1 MSKKRCVLFAALEMS
16 YWCFHAS
23 FIGYAAAYLLAQGVS
38 NTAVSLL
45 LAGYMLL
52 GFIGS
57 LAAGNAC
64 DRFRTN
70 KKVFMLC
77 MLMAYGLMFAL
88 YFRGAEV
95 AVAALCYPLLGFFFL
110 PQGANID
117 SWLLDACARDQ
128 RIFGRIRCMPSL
140 AYAVVCA
147 LFGQL
152 IARFGY
158 HVMIPGATFFFAVT
172 MASAA
177 LLPDAKREAAAEKKK
192 ASAGD
197 VGRLFAAAPYRRLVV
212 LLFLLGLA
220 TAPMNNLKIVVLESV
235 GGNVSH
241 VGVDAFVGAMTQVP
255 FIAMAALIHRLPLR
269 VRFLS
274 MSFLLMLMPLTASF
288 AVSPAMV
295 YLASFFYNVGYG
307 ILLTTMRDVTELH
320 VDRDIRN
327 LGHTL
332 SDAVFTS
339 FSGVISLMYA
349 GALTDALGVRAML
362 AVCAAIC
369 AVPVVISLLPQRV
382 SDRKSLR

>member
-177 LLPDAKREAAAEKKK
+177 LLPDAKREGQARKK

-197 VGRLFAAAPYRRLVV
+197 LGRLFAAAPYRRLVA

-235 GGNVSH
+235 GGDVSH

-269 VRFLS
+269 TRFLS
-274 MSFLLMLMPLTASF
+274 MSSLLLLMPLTARF

-307 ILLTTMRDVTELH
+307 ILLTTMRDVTEIH
-320 VDRDIRN
+320 VDSDIRN

-362 AVCAAIC
+362 SVCAMIC

>member
-177 LLPDAKREAAAEKKK
+177 LLPDAKREGQARKK

-197 VGRLFAAAPYRRLVV
+197 LGRLFAAAPYRRLVA

-235 GGNVSH
+235 GGDVSH

-269 VRFLS
+269 TRFLS
-274 MSFLLMLMPLTASF
+274 MSSLLLLMPLTARF

-307 ILLTTMRDVTELH
+307 ILLTTMRDVTEIH

-362 AVCAAIC
+362 SVCAMIC